1 MLPDFSLEDIKTI
14 KNDLDMIIGSI
25 AQSIEKIL
33 LYTDEEYQCEN
44 HEILEGHLLELRG
57 ICERMRTLLDNPN
70 NDFHSA
76 LSFFNNLEDCYA
88 DDIFSDS

>member
-33 LYTDEEYQCEN
+33 
-44 HEILEGHLLELRG
+44 
-57 ICERMRTLLDNPN
+57 
-70 NDFHSA
+70 FWVS
-76 LSFFNNLEDCYA
+76 S
-88 DDIFSDS
+88 